1 MKYYSE
7 ISKIVN
13 GALIGD
19 HKMVISYT
27 HLLSEKLLKDGEHN
41 AAKGLTQRISSINT
55 QTINSQSAT
64 MRPVPVEK
72 DSRFSLADKSFP
84 SVTNSVVFLSA
95 HDQQEIHSFIQYIN
109 KKEQLISAGIPLN
122 PTLLLYGEP
131 GTGKSKLASNIA
143 AQLNLPLVTARAD
156 ALISSYLGS
165 TAKNIRSLLE
175 YAQAQPCVL
184 FLDEFDAIAKARD
197 DKNEVGELKRVVVSL
212 LQNIDN
218 LGDTILIAAT
228 NHQHLLDPAIW
239 RRFHYKMALK
249 APTETVRGLLLTS
262 LLSHFDFSKEDIT
275 YFIHLSEGLTG
286 AEIEMATHDYLR
298 ATIVND
304 AKPDALALSRKLLQ
318 MRFSWLDFST
328 EQRAT
333 HMPRLK
339 KINHEMFSGRVLGDL
354 WGISASYVSKLLKGH
369 NDGS

>member
-1 MKYYSE
+1 MMKYYSE

-13 GALIGD
+13 GALTGD

-27 HLLSEKLLKDGEHN
+27 HLLSEKLAKDGEEA
-41 AAKGLTQRISSINT
+41 AAKGLTQKISSVNAQSINT
-55 QTINSQSAT
+55 QSAFA
-64 MRPVPVEK
+64 RPVPVEK
-72 DSRFSLADKSFP
+72 DNRFSLADKSFP
-84 SVTNSVVFLSA
+84 SVSSSAVFLTED
-95 HDQQEIHSFIQYIN
+95 DQHQIQSFIRYIN
-109 KKEQLISAGIPLN
+109 KKDQLMAAGVPIN

-143 AQLNLPLVTARAD
+143 AQLNLPLVTARSD

-175 YAQAQPCVL
+175 YAQAEPCVL

-212 LQNIDN
+212 LQNIDS
-218 LGDTILIAAT
+218 LTDTILVAAT

-249 APTETVRGLLLTS
+249 EPTEPVRELLITA
-262 LLSHFDFSKEDIT
+262 LLSQFDFSKDDIV
-275 YFIHLSEGLTG
+275 YFVKLSESLTG
-286 AEIEMATHDYLR
+286 AEIEMAIHDYLR
-298 ATIVND
+298 ASIVND
-304 AKPDALALSRKLLQ
+304 AELEASALARKLLQ

-328 EQRAT
+328 EHRIENMLSLRKT
-333 HMPRLK
+333 D
-339 KINHEMFSGRVLGDL
+339 NEMFSGRLLGDL
-354 WGISASYVSKLLKGH
+354 WGISASYVSKLLKGREH
-369 NDGS
+369 E